1 MVDYIGD
8 KLSTWLN
15 LRLREFP
22 SKHALAEHYGVSPG
36 LVYHVLN
43 TGKDSPTLRK
53 QLREKH
59 DIRFRRKRSRL
70 IIGACP
76 PELIEQ
82 FDAARDGRTRAELL
96 SDLLDLAD
104 GKGEVV

>member
-1 MVDYIGD
+1 MHG
-8 KLSTWLN
+8 LGHALREWLN
-15 LRLREFP
+15 IMLEDYDNP
-22 SKHALAEHYGVSPG
+22 YAMAQDKGWSYG

-43 TGKDSPTLRK
+43 TGRDSSTLR
-53 QLREKH
+53 QQ
-59 DIRFRRKRSRL
+59 IRATCGVSFRHVRHRL
-70 IIGACP
+70 CIDCP